1 MRLIR
6 YAGRRLTIRELAAVL
21 ALPPQAARWRVDH
34 WPARRW
40 GEPLVWRMKLS
51 LGKAREMR
59 ARRREGPARLAT
71 EFGVT
76 PSRVGRVLKGLSW
89 KE

>member
-21 ALPPQAARWRVDH
+21 ALPPQAASWRVDH
-34 WPARRW
+34 WPSRRW
-40 GEPLVWRMKLS
+40 GEPLVWRMKLN
-51 LGKAREMR
+51 LEMAREMR
-59 ARRREGPARLAT
+59 ARKREGPARLAR
-71 EFGVT
+71 EFDVT